1 MMMRANS
8 VLFLCYRSNS
18 EMNFQKASSTL
29 DASVKI
35 YGYRV
40 DDTLNMG
47 YRILDGFNRGEQPKQ
62 PAFGLLCGAQTLT
75 LLIGSWILFMM
86 PGKKEERSQ
95 KKERILAAVNI
106 LADLGIILLFILQM
120 VTGKYYPFAAV

>member
-1 MMMRANS
+1 MRGKLTENAKWTVLLHAVNLLFWLQFAANGIMAR
-8 VLFLCYRSNS
+8 C
-18 EMNFQKASSTL
+18 
-29 DASVKI
+29 
-35 YGYRV
+35 
-40 DDTLNMG
+40 
-47 YRILDGFNRGEQPKQ
+47 GEQPKQ
-62 PAFGLLCGAQTLT
+62 RLLCGAQTLT

-86 PGKKEERSQ
+86 PGKKEERSR

>member
-1 MMMRANS
+1 MRGKLTENAKWTVLLHAVNLLFWLQFAANGIMAR
-8 VLFLCYRSNS
+8 C
-18 EMNFQKASSTL
+18 
-29 DASVKI
+29 
-35 YGYRV
+35 
-40 DDTLNMG
+40 
-47 YRILDGFNRGEQPKQ
+47 GEQPKQ

-86 PGKKEERSQ
+86 QGKKEERSR

>member
-1 MMMRANS
+1 MRGKLTENAKWTVLLHAVNLLFWLQFAANGIMAR
-8 VLFLCYRSNS
+8 C
-18 EMNFQKASSTL
+18 
-29 DASVKI
+29 
-35 YGYRV
+35 
-40 DDTLNMG
+40 
-47 YRILDGFNRGEQPKQ
+47 GEQPKQ

-75 LLIGSWILFMM
+75 LFMM
-86 PGKKEERSQ
+86 PGKKEERSR